1 MLRQSARWTI
11 PWLAIKS
18 QIIREWSELD
28 GIGVRVADIEPGF
41 VCRACGKRGARL
53 RPDFNRTAVRAERP
67 AFLVRAITDAPL
79 CRSVGRIVAGRAV
92 EAGDSER
99 RIECEPRVERG
110 PRLIEP
116 TQMR

>member
-1 MLRQSARWTI
+1 LLVIIVEACMLRQSARWTI
-11 PWLAIKS
+11 PWLVIKS

-67 AFLVRAITDAPL
+67 AFLARPSRMRL
-79 CRSVGRIVAGRAV
+79 HVAR
-92 EAGDSER
+92 
-99 RIECEPRVERG
+99 
-110 PRLIEP
+110 
-116 TQMR
+116 